1 MGYDL
6 SRWAQHVSHPCLMPR
21 TRQVL
26 AAICMVAH
34 DDHGEFWMRG
44 QKFLEE
50 NLPDMSYGAY
60 RNHLSILV
68 RNGLLL
74 KIWHGGGPISHGNGK
89 TTRYRINSP
98 VVQNPHPEQ
107 TALPD
112 IVKSREAQPPALEV
126 NNEPAVS
133 PTIKMYM
140 RLEELLEAGVTP
152 EQMLEMLETMSVNM
166 SDDGLD
172 LSGGVTCSPDLSGD
186 VTGLDAETAQKA
198 RHVSSDMSDD
208 GADLSGG
215 VTCSPELSGGL
226 TCSEDQTCQVSLHVG
241 PKHVSSPDTP
251 SLHEEKEH
259 EEKKDHAAAAAD
271 MSDLPDDDL
280 TDFFDRLATAL
291 AAAGY
296 SGIRAA
302 QFADLKG
309 FLADYTNLTGS
320 PPDQRTA
327 DYIVRRVS
335 ETAGIRNVAAFVRRL
350 ARDVL
355 TTGEGFV
362 AYEPPPPAPPPE
374 HPAEPLPPPDWAVLH
389 LSHVEQDSPP
399 QEVWDAVLGVL
410 RGQVSSTAY
419 ETWLSSSSGSAYADG
434 QFVVGSANSFASEM
448 LRNRMHPLIESAV
461 KGVTGVK
468 LRIHYAVAPVEG
480 RGECPICQAG
490 EEGQAAAS

>member
-34 DDHGEFWMRG
+34 DEHGEFWMRG

-112 IVKSREAQPPALEV
+112 IVKAPEAQPPAHEV
-126 NNEPAVS
+126 KSEPAVS

-140 RLEELLEAGVTP
+140 RLEELLEAGITP
-152 EQMLEMLETMSVNM
+152 EQMLAMLETMSANM
-166 SDDGLD
+166 SDKGVD

-186 VTGLDAETAQKA
+186 VTGLGAETAEKV
-198 RHVSSDMSDD
+198 RHVSSDMSDEGVD
-208 GADLSGG
+208 MSGG
-215 VTCSPELSGGL
+215 VTCSPELSAHL
-226 TCSEDQTCQVSLHVG
+226 TCSESQTCQVSLHVG

-259 EEKKDHAAAAAD
+259 EEKRDHAAAAN

-280 TDFFDRLATAL
+280 TGFFDILATAL

-296 SGIRAA
+296 SGIRAT

-327 DYIVRRVS
+327 AYIVGRVS
-335 ETAGIRNVAAFVRRL
+335 ETADIRNVAAFVRRL
-350 ARDVL
+350 VSDVL

-389 LSHVEQDSPP
+389 LAHVEQVSPA
-399 QEVWDAVLGVL
+399 QEVWDAALDVL

-434 QFVVGSANSFASEM
+434 QFVVGSANAFASEM

-461 KGVTGVK
+461 NGVTGVK
-468 LRIHYAVAPVEG
+468 LRIQYAVAPVEG
-480 RGECPICQAG
+480 RGECPVCQGA
-490 EEGQAAAS
+490 EEARIEAS

>member
-6 SRWAQHVSHPCLMPR
+6 QRWAQHVSHPCLMPR

-34 DDHGEFWMRG
+34 DEHGEFWMRG

-112 IVKSREAQPPALEV
+112 IVKSPEAQPPAHEV
-126 NNEPAVS
+126 NSEPAVS

-140 RLEELLEAGVTP
+140 RLEELLESGITP
-152 EQMLEMLETMSVNM
+152 EQMLAMLETMSVNM
-166 SDDGLD
+166 SDGSVD
-172 LSGGVTCSPDLSGD
+172 LSGGVTCSPDLSGGL
-186 VTGLDAETAQKA
+186 TGLGAETARKA
-198 RHVSSDMSDD
+198 RHVSSDMSDGSVD
-208 GADLSGG
+208 MSGG
-215 VTCSPELSGGL
+215 VTCSPELSAHL
-226 TCSEDQTCQVSLHVG
+226 TCSEGQTCQVSLHVEA
-241 PKHVSSPDTP
+241 KHVSSPDTP

-271 MSDLPDDDL
+271 MSD
-280 TDFFDRLATAL
+280 FFELLSQAL

-296 SGIRAA
+296 SGIRAT

-327 DYIVRRVS
+327 DYIVGRVT
-335 ETAGIRNVAAFVRRL
+335 ETVGIRNVAAFVRRL

-362 AYEPPPPAPPPE
+362 AYEPPPPE
-374 HPAEPLPPPDWAVLH
+374 HPAEPMPPPDWNTLH
-389 LSHVEQDSPP
+389 LAHVEQVSPA
-399 QEVWDAVLGVL
+399 QDVWDAALNVLHD
-410 RGQVSSTAY
+410 QVSKTAY

-434 QFVVGSANSFASEM
+434 QFVVGSANAFASEM

-461 KGVTGVK
+461 NGVTGVK
-468 LRIHYAVAPVEG
+468 LRIQYAVAPVEG
-480 RGECPICQAG
+480 RGECPVCQAG
-490 EEGQAAAS
+490 EARTEAS

>member
-74 KIWHGGGPISHGNGK
+74 KIWHGGGPTSHGNGK

-112 IVKSREAQPPALEV
+112 IVKSPDSQPPALEV
-126 NNEPAVS
+126 NSEPAVS

-140 RLEELLEAGVTP
+140 RLEELLEGGVTP
-152 EQMLEMLETMSVNM
+152 EQMLEMLETMSVDM
-166 SDDGLD
+166 SGEL
-172 LSGGVTCSPDLSGD
+172 
-186 VTGLDAETAQKA
+186 TGLDAETAQKA
-198 RHVSSDMSDD
+198 KHVSSDMSDEGVD
-208 GADLSGG
+208 MSGG
-215 VTCSPELSGGL
+215 VTCSSDMSGDV
-226 TCSEDQTCQVSLHVG
+226 TCSEGSTCQVSLHVNA
-241 PKHVSSPDTP
+241 KHVSSPDTP

-259 EEKKDHAAAAAD
+259 EEKRDHAAAAAN

-280 TDFFDRLATAL
+280 TGFFDILATAL

-296 SGIRAA
+296 PGIRAT
-302 QFADLKG
+302 QFADLRG

-327 DYIVRRVS
+327 EYIVGRVS

-362 AYEPPPPAPPPE
+362 AYEPPPPEPPSEGPS
-374 HPAEPLPPPDWAVLH
+374 EPLPPPDWAVLH
-389 LSHVEQDSPP
+389 LSHVEQDSPA
-399 QEVWDAVLGVL
+399 QKVWDSVLDML
-410 RGQVSSTAY
+410 RGQVSRPAF
-419 ETWLSSSSGSAYADG
+419 ETWLSASSGAAYADG
-434 QFVVGSANSFASEM
+434 QFVVGTANSFTSEM

-461 KGVTGVK
+461 SGVTGVK
-468 LRIHYAVAPVEG
+468 LKIQYAVVPVEG
-480 RGECPICQAG
+480 RGECPVCQAG
-490 EEGQAAAS
+490 EAQAAAS

>member
-98 VVQNPHPEQ
+98 VVQNPHPAQ

-112 IVKSREAQPPALEV
+112 IVKSPEAQPQTLEV

-140 RLEELLEAGVTP
+140 RLEELLESGITP

-166 SDDGLD
+166 SD
-172 LSGGVTCSPDLSGD
+172 GGVDLSGD

-198 RHVSSDMSDD
+198 RHVSSGMSDD
-208 GADLSGG
+208 GLDLSDG
-215 VTCSPELSGGL
+215 VTCSPELSGGV

-241 PKHVSSPDTP
+241 AKHVSSRDTP

-259 EEKKDHAAAAAD
+259 EEKKDHAAAAD
-271 MSDLPDDDL
+271 MSDLPNDDL
-280 TDFFDRLATAL
+280 TGFFDLLTTAL
-291 AAAGY
+291 AESGY
-296 SGIRAA
+296 PGIRAA
-302 QFADLKG
+302 QFADLTE
-309 FLADYTNLTGS
+309 FLQNYGNITGS

-327 DYIVRRVS
+327 EYIVGRVS

-355 TTGEGFV
+355 TTGEGYV
-362 AYEPPPPAPPPE
+362 AYEPPAPPAPPPE
-374 HPAEPLPPPDWAVLH
+374 RPAEPLPPPDWNTLH
-389 LSHVEQDSPP
+389 LSHIEQEAPS
-399 QEVWDAVLGVL
+399 QKIWDAVLDVL
-410 RGQVSSTAY
+410 RGEVSSTAF
-419 ETWLSSSSGSAYADG
+419 ETWLSSSSGAAYADG
-434 QFVVGSANSFASEM
+434 RFVVGTANSFTSEM
-448 LRNRMHPLIESAV
+448 LKNRMHPLIEKAV
-461 KGVTGVK
+461 KRVTGVELK
-468 LRIHYAVAPVEG
+468 IQYAVAPVEG

-490 EEGQAAAS
+490 EEVQAAAS